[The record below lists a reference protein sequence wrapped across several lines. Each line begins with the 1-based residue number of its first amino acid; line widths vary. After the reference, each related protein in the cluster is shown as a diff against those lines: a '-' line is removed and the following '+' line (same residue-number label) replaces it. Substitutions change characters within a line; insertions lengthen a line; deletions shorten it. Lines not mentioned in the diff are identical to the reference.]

1 MGYAGNY
8 QPNFIVPTII
18 STLDEKHA
26 NSSGM
31 STRVADLD
39 FYIGDEATKK
49 RAGYNITYPIK
60 EGVVES
66 WDNMEKYWQHNI
78 FHYMRFDPEEHYVM
92 LVKF

>member
-1 MGYAGNY
+1 
-8 QPNFIVPTII
+8 
-18 STLDEKHA
+18 
-26 NSSGM
+26 M

-66 WDNMEKYWQHNI
+66 WDNMEKYWQRCI

-92 LVKF
+92 LVKFLTTQPDFCVTLLPSLTVFFSFLFCCCC